1 MTTRTKLRRGI
12 ATAVVPL
19 GLLAGTAVV
28 FHDSYA
34 AFTTSTSAPG
44 QFTAGKLV
52 LTTSAQ
58 STPFAT
64 GPINPGSTDRR
75 CVVVTNGGTTAADV
89 TFYVTGYAAQNGV
102 GDAAGTNL
110 EDTLQLTVEA
120 APGDQSATCTS
131 SLTTPTTLFTGTP
144 KDLSARNAVATGLP
158 ASGTTGSPTSGV
170 AKDGKV
176 TYRITYAL
184 ADLPDVSGAGGN
196 NAQMN
201 DSIAFELTW
210 FARSV

>member
-1 MTTRTKLRRGI
+1 MTTRSKLRRGV

-28 FHDSYA
+28 VHDSHA

-44 QFTAGKLV
+44 TFTAGNLV
-52 LTTSAQ
+52 LTSSAQ

-64 GPINPGSTDRR
+64 GAINPGTTDRR

-89 TFYVTGYAAQNGV
+89 VLHVTDYAAQNG

-110 EDTLQLTVEA
+110 EDRLQLTVEA

-144 KDLSARNAVATGLP
+144 KDLSAKNTVAAGL
-158 ASGTTGSPTSGV
+158 PTSGV

-184 ADLPDVSGAGGN
+184 ANQPDLPDGTGGN
-196 NAQMN
+196 NTEMN
-201 DSIAFELTW
+201 DSIAFRLTW